1 MELNSMAANNSNPL
15 AKHFRQPSI
24 YIKLPSNGKFYPED
38 SVEVGVTGEIPVYP
52 MTVQDEITIRTPDA
66 LMNGESIV
74 KLIKSCCPSIK
85 NPYDIPIIDLDT
97 ILIAIRIASYDQ
109 EIDID
114 SKCTHCD
121 NENSHSVD
129 LRKVLDS
136 IDSIAGYQE
145 PHNVDGLTIELQP
158 QKFNDINL
166 AGMIAFEQQKLI
178 ANIQGADIT
187 PEDKKT
193 FFNESFKKLTDLNVA
208 TLAHN
213 ISSITTEDG
222 ITVTDQAMITEF
234 LLETNRN
241 IYEQIKTL
249 INSTIDKNKLK
260 PMTVECDGC
269 SKTYPLNIDFNQSN
283 FFV

>member
-1 MELNSMAANNSNPL
+1 MAANNINPL

-24 YIKLPSNGKFYPED
+24 YIKLPSNGKFYPPE
-38 SVEVGVTGEIPVYP
+38 SVELGVTGEIPVYP

-85 NPYDIPIIDLDT
+85 NPYDIPIVDLDT

-109 EIDID
+109 EIDIN

-121 NENSHSVD
+121 HENSHSID
-129 LRKVLDS
+129 LRQVLDG
-136 IDSIAGYQE
+136 IDSISGYEQ
-145 PHNVDGLTIELQP
+145 PHVVDGLTVKLQP

-166 AGMIAFEQQKLI
+166 AGMISFEQQKLI
-178 ANIQGADIT
+178 SNMQKSEAT
-187 PEDKKT
+187 PEEKKAI
-193 FFNESFKKLTDLNVA
+193 FDESFKKLTDLNVE

-213 ISSITTEDG
+213 IESITTEDN
-222 ITVTDQAMITEF
+222 IVVTDQDMIKEF
-234 LLETNRN
+234 LLETTRG
-241 IYEQIKTL
+241 IYDQIKTL
-249 INSTIDKNKLK
+249 INANIEKNKLQ
-260 PMTVECDGC
+260 PMEVNCEECTDLYTV
-269 SKTYPLNIDFNQSN
+269 NIDFNQSN

>member
-1 MELNSMAANNSNPL
+1 MAANNSNPL

-24 YIKLPSNGKFYPED
+24 YIKLPSGGKFYPPEAI
-38 SVEVGVTGEIPVYP
+38 ELGVTGEIPVYP

-66 LMNGESIV
+66 LMNGDSIV

-114 SKCTHCD
+114 SKCTLCSH
-121 NENSHSVD
+121 ENSHSID
-129 LRKVLDS
+129 LRHVLDN
-136 IDSIAGYQE
+136 IGSIAGYE
-145 PHNVDGLTIELQP
+145 RLHTIDGLTIELQP
-158 QKFNDINL
+158 QKFDDINL

-178 ANIQGADIT
+178 ANMQAAETT
-187 PEDKKT
+187 PEEKKA
-193 FFNESFKKLTDLNVA
+193 FFDEAFKKLTDMNVS
-208 TLAHN
+208 TLSHN
-213 ISSITTEDG
+213 IKSITTEDK
-222 ITVTDQAMITEF
+222 IVVTDQDLINEF
-234 LLETNRN
+234 LLETNRTV
-241 IYEQIKTL
+241 YDQIKTL

-260 PMTVECDGC
+260 PMSVMCEGCNESYTVE
-269 SKTYPLNIDFNQSN
+269 IDFNQSN

>member
-1 MELNSMAANNSNPL
+1 MAANNSNPL

-24 YIKLPSNGKFYPED
+24 YIKLPSGGSFYSKE
-38 SVEVGVTGEIPVYP
+38 SIELGVTGEIPVYP

-109 EIDID
+109 EIGID
-114 SKCTHCD
+114 SKCTYCD

-129 LRKVLDS
+129 LRKVLDN
-136 IDSIAGYQE
+136 IDSIAGYQQL
-145 PHNVDGLTIELQP
+145 HNVDGLTIELQP

-166 AGMIAFEQQKLI
+166 AGMIAFEQRKLI
-178 ANIQGADIT
+178 ANIQGADVT
-187 PEDKKT
+187 PEDKKVL
-193 FFNESFKKLTDLNVA
+193 FNESFKKLTDLNVA

-213 ISSITTEDG
+213 ISSITTEDS
-222 ITVTDQAMITEF
+222 IIVTDQAMITEF
-234 LLETNRN
+234 LLETTRN
-241 IYEQIKTL
+241 VYEQIKTL

-260 PMTVECDGC
+260 PMTVGCDSC
-269 SKTYPLNIDFNQSN
+269 SKTYPVDIDFNQSN

>member
-1 MELNSMAANNSNPL
+1 MAANNSNPL

-24 YIKLPSNGKFYPED
+24 YIKLPSGGRFYPEE
-38 SVEVGVTGEIPVYP
+38 SVELGVTGEIPVYP

-85 NPYDIPIIDLDT
+85 NPYDIPVIDLDT

-114 SKCTHCD
+114 SKCTHCS
-121 NENSHSVD
+121 NENSHSID
-129 LRKVLDS
+129 LRQVLDG
-136 IDSIAGYQE
+136 IDSIAGYE
-145 PHNVDGLTIELQP
+145 KSHTIDGLSVFLQP
-158 QKFNDINL
+158 QKFVDINL
-166 AGMIAFEQQKLI
+166 AGLIAFEQQKLI
-178 ANIQGADIT
+178 ANMQTTEAT
-187 PEDKKT
+187 PEEKKAV
-193 FFNESFKKLTDLNVA
+193 FNESFKKLTDLSVA

-222 ITVTDQAMITEF
+222 ITVTDQEMITEF
-234 LLETNRN
+234 LLQANRN
-241 IYEQIKTL
+241 VYDQIKTL

-260 PMTVECDGC
+260 PMSVGCDSCNEPYTVD
-269 SKTYPLNIDFNQSN
+269 IDFNQSN